1 MIVSPIGEI
10 ERPFISSYFLTLLSH
25 KKLFL
30 LSVFQFFSSS
40 LFIGIPAETSDLN
53 VVSGIFQPECR

>member
-25 KKLFL
+25 KKT
-30 LSVFQFFSSS
+30 FSSFSLSALPNS

-53 VVSGIFQPECR
+53 VVSGIFQPEYR